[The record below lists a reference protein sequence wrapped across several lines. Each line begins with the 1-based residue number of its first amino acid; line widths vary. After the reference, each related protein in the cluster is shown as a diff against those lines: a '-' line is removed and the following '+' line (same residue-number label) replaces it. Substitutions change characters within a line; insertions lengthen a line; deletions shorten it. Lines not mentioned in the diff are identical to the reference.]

1 MLLLRMLL
9 LRLLL
14 LRQCSADCTASVLVA
29 SLGARR
35 ASLLFL
41 CEGAAALLI
50 HQPEVHND
58 ARVPLRLESQPAE
71 PLLAASGKASPRD
84 PARRVRN

>member
-9 LRLLL
+9 PL
-14 LRQCSADCTASVLVA
+14 LRQCSADCTASGLVA

-41 CEGAAALLI
+41 CEGAVALLI
-50 HQPEVHND
+50 HQLQVEVHND
-58 ARVPLRLESQPAE
+58 ARVLLRLESQPDE
-71 PLLAASGKASPRD
+71 PL
-84 PARRVRN
+84 